1 MVWRSEIQ
9 GHIYFTFGYTNIDG
23 DGEER
28 TKCLLCTNVF
38 EQCTL
43 YVERTPEFFH
53 RKLNEFNKQKQAY
66 TKNITTITVQPLLAL
81 FEAAYRIAKCRKLL
95 PSATHTVVIILQE
108 SYAIELRK
116 IPLVDNTVGGRISDI
131 SEDLVIN

>member
-1 MVWRSEIQ
+1 
-9 GHIYFTFGYTNIDG
+9 
-23 DGEER
+23 
-28 TKCLLCTNVF
+28 
-38 EQCTL
+38 
-43 YVERTPEFFH
+43 
-53 RKLNEFNKQKQAY
+53 
-66 TKNITTITVQPLLAL
+66 LLAL